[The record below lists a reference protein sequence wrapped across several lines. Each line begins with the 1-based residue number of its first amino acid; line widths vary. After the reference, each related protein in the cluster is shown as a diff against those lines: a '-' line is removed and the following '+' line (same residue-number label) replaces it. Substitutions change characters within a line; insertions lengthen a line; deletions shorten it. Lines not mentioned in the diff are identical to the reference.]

1 MSLQYPKKFRG
12 GVNMVGAEQVHI
24 YRDPQK
30 AIHTRKYEPVDVA
43 DVMYFSDPTNPLSD
57 PTRINDAINMYE
69 RGRDP
74 MKKIN
79 YGGEAIYKVEV
90 VRPPLFPAQSLNAIS
105 RPDIHINYSVTTNPG
120 IAPNINQQNS
130 IDKAMIKNA
139 TTTDKKAG
147 VIRANPSMQYRD
159 WYDQLGN
166 RDSIKLN
173 KEILTGGIRPS
184 ASYDLDETRGL
195 TEMILPKMK
204 EDVLTFTVN
213 SGVKFNDQTVNP
225 FQDSTLRGTA
235 TREAFQYSSQS
246 NVNNSSQTTNPFDMS
261 KYDGKATHS
270 ETLQYT
276 LPTQITM
283 NQLFSGV
290 VGPENY
296 QVSYNAIKEMQK
308 IGVGSNPN
316 FGNIVIVDPKTN
328 ASLDVQANI
337 KEKNYIGVTAALGLP
352 IEINTGNGQHISIK
366 DYNYSVVQTAVGNP
380 QMVIQVAQ
388 PDIKL
393 ERNTPIFAANT
404 VISSSTGYDDGAQRM
419 TQGQFNSKRISNFGE
434 FVDRTAKDTSGRSLV
449 STNGSIGK
457 GREKIVAK

>member
-1 MSLQYPKKFRG
+1 MSIQYPKKFRG
-12 GVNMVGAEQVHI
+12 GVNMIGADQPHI
-24 YRDPQK
+24 YREPLK
-30 AIHTRKYEPVDVA
+30 AVQTRKYEPVNIA
-43 DVMYFSDPTNPLSD
+43 DVLYMVDSTNPLSD

-74 MKKIN
+74 MRKVDF
-79 YGGEAIYKVEV
+79 GGEAIYKIEV
-90 VRPPLFPAQSLNAIS
+90 VRPPLFPAQTLNAIS
-105 RPDIHINYSVTTNPG
+105 RPDVHINYSVTTNPG
-120 IAPNINQQNS
+120 IAPNINQQNA
-130 IDKAMIKNA
+130 IDKNMIKNA

-173 KEILTGGIRPS
+173 KEILSGGIRPS
-184 ASYDLDETRGL
+184 ASYDLDEIRGL
-195 TEMILPKMK
+195 TEMIKPKMRD
-204 EDVLTFTVN
+204 DVLTFSVN
-213 SGVKFNDQTVNP
+213 SGVKFNEQTVNP
-225 FQDSTLRGTA
+225 FQDSALRGTA

-246 NVNNSSQTTNPFDMS
+246 NVNMNSQTTNPFDMS

-296 QVSYNAIKEMQK
+296 NVSYNAIKEMQK

-366 DYNYSVVQTAVGNP
+366 DYNYSVVQSAVGNP
-380 QMVIQVAQ
+380 QLVIQVSQ

-393 ERNTPIFAANT
+393 ERNTPIFAANA
-404 VISSSTGYDDGAQRM
+404 VISSSVGYDDSAQRM
-419 TQGQFNSKRISNFGE
+419 NQGQFNSKRISNFGE
-434 FVDRTAKDTSGRSLV
+434 FTDRTAKDTSARALV